1 MGSLNKLVGNDLNDY
16 EYYENLNVSCEK
28 CANDKAYLWYDKNE
42 KVYLI
47 SCDRCGVNERNE
59 KAASTTT
66 AKNKKQMFCCEGFK
80 EFSNEELYIDKNPRV
95 FEVRRKLFYH
105 FENSHNPVVEQIKF
119 CPFCGVKFDVVGV
132 GLDN

>member
-1 MGSLNKLVGNDLNDY
+1 MGSINKLVGNDLNDY
-16 EYYENLNVSCEK
+16 EFYENLNVSCEK
-28 CANDKAYLWYDKNE
+28 CANDKAYLWFDKNE

>member
-1 MGSLNKLVGNDLNDY
+1 MGNDVNDY
-16 EYYENLNVSCEK
+16 EFYENLNVSCEK
-28 CANDKAYLWYDKNE
+28 CANDKAYLWFDKNE

-47 SCDRCGVNERNE
+47 SCDNCGVNERNE
-59 KAASTTT
+59 KGESTTPV
-66 AKNKKQMFCCEGFK
+66 KNKKQMFCCEGFK

-132 GLDN
+132 GLDT

>member
-1 MGSLNKLVGNDLNDY
+1 VENDMNDY
-16 EYYENLNVSCEK
+16 EFYENLNVTCEK
-28 CANDKAYLWYDKNE
+28 CANDKAYLWFDKNE
-42 KVYLI
+42 KVYLV
-47 SCDRCGVNERNE
+47 SCDNCGVNERNE
-59 KAASTTT
+59 KAASTTA

-105 FENSHNPVVEQIKF
+105 FENSLNPIVEQIKF

>member
-1 MGSLNKLVGNDLNDY
+1 MNDY
-16 EYYENLNVSCEK
+16 EFYENLNISCEK
-28 CANDKAYLWYDKNE
+28 CANDKAFLWFDRNE

-47 SCDRCGVNERNE
+47 SCDNCGVNERSE
-59 KAASTTT
+59 KGASTTN
-66 AKNKKQMFCCEGFK
+66 AKTKKQMFCCEGFK

>member
-1 MGSLNKLVGNDLNDY
+1 MGNDMNDY
-16 EYYENLNVSCEK
+16 EFYENLNVSCEK
-28 CANDKAYLWYDKNE
+28 CTNDKAFLWFDKNE

-47 SCDRCGVNERNE
+47 SCDNCGVNERNE
-59 KAASTTT
+59 KGTSTAAV
-66 AKNKKQMFCCEGFK
+66 KNKKQMFCCEGFK
-80 EFSNEELYIDKNPRV
+80 EFSNEELYIDKNPRM

-105 FENSHNPVVEQIKF
+105 FENSPNPVVEQIKF

>member
-1 MGSLNKLVGNDLNDY
+1 MRSLNKLVGNDLNDY
-16 EYYENLNVSCEK
+16 EFYENLNVSCEK
-28 CANDKAYLWYDKNE
+28 CANDKAYLWFDKNE

>member
-1 MGSLNKLVGNDLNDY
+1 MGNDVNDY
-16 EYYENLNVSCEK
+16 EFYENLNVSCEK
-28 CANDKAYLWYDKNE
+28 CANDKAYLWFDKNE

-47 SCDRCGVNERNE
+47 SCDRCGVNERND
-59 KAASTTT
+59 KGASTAPT
-66 AKNKKQMFCCEGFK
+66 KNKKQMFCCEGFK

-132 GLDN
+132 GLDT